1 MTPRPVMIWCPFA
14 DEHQAAEAAR
24 TLLDESLIACAN
36 ILAPMR
42 SLYRWDGALGEGVE
56 TGAIFKTNS
65 DRQAA
70 AIARLAELHPYDE
83 PAVLAWAC
91 DAAPGTSAWLAKLGA

>member
-1 MTPRPVMIWCPFA
+1 MTAHPVMIWCPFA
-14 DEHQAAEAAR
+14 TEQDAADAAR
-24 TLLDESLIACAN
+24 ALLDESLIACAN

-42 SLYRWDGALGEGVE
+42 SLYRWDGDLDEGVE

-70 AIARLAELHPYDE
+70 AIARLVDLHPYDE

-91 DAAPGTSAWLAKLGA
+91 DAAPGTSAWLAKVGA